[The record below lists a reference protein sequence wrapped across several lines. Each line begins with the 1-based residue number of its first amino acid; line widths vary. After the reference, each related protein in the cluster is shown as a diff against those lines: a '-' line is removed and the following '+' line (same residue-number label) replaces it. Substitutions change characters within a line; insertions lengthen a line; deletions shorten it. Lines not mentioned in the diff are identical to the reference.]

1 MSRWHRTGLVAIL
14 PWLLPISTV
23 AGATNVAATVSTTS
37 VRVRLERLRGPVSIS
52 GMGLRYSGSESGA
65 SVMERPRA
73 AAAAAT
79 ATAMFQFQSI
89 RVQWQPVTDES
100 GSGGDDDGGR
110 GRGEEARW
118 TLEDR
123 DTGAR
128 LASWRAKS
136 LEVSGDGLR
145 LNLKPVP
152 SRLSLIASA
161 KGVDLIANM
170 DVEDYLRGV
179 LPSEMPADWP
189 LEALKAQA
197 VAARTFALYRRES
210 RERVNA
216 PYHLESSV
224 MDQVF
229 SFPLF
234 EEGAEASRANAD
246 RAVRETRGLVLQDER
261 RRPFAAYFHADCG
274 GRTEEAAKMWG
285 GRSRGHTGSG
295 GSSSDGDGDGHGR
308 GGSGSGD
315 DGGVRRSGTAIDGA
329 CPLNPLARWSLS
341 LSFDEIA
348 RRFRSSMR
356 NWTMRGDLN
365 LMRSPMERSPAGL
378 VSMFVPESAR
388 VASLELLD
396 RTPSGRVANVRV
408 RWSDGRETMFSGH
421 ELRMALGTE
430 KLRSTNFQL
439 KRREGFFEFVGRG
452 FGHGVGLC
460 QWGAR
465 HLAMNG
471 KGFRDI
477 LKHYY
482 PNAVLARDVPNTREV
497 NVTREPL

>member
-1 MSRWHRTGLVAIL
+1 MAV
-14 PWLLPISTV
+14 LLFTV
-23 AGATNVAATVSTTS
+23 VGATNVVAAVDATN
-37 VRVRLERLRGPVSIS
+37 VRVKLERLRGPVSIS
-52 GMGLRYSGSESGA
+52 GMGLRYWGSGTPGA
-65 SVMERPRA
+65 LVMKRSRVAPA
-73 AAAAAT
+73 A
-79 ATAMFQFQSI
+79 FQFQSI
-89 RVQWQPVTDES
+89 RVQWRPITDDNGGGGGGES
-100 GSGGDDDGGR
+100 G
-110 GRGEEARW
+110 EAHW

-136 LEVSGDGLR
+136 LELSGDGLR

-152 SRLSLIASA
+152 SRLSLIASS

-170 DVEDYLRGV
+170 EVEDYLRGV
-179 LPSEMPADWP
+179 LPSEMPVDWP

-210 RERVNA
+210 REKANA

-224 MDQVF
+224 MDQMF

-246 RAVRETRGLVLQDER
+246 RAVRETRGWVLQDEQH
-261 RRPFAAYFHADCG
+261 RPFAAYFHADCG

-285 GRSRGHTGSG
+285 RRENENRSG
-295 GSSSDGDGDGHGR
+295 GR
-308 GGSGSGD
+308 
-315 DGGVRRSGTAIDGA
+315 VRRLGTATDEA

-348 RRFRSSMR
+348 RRFRNS
-356 NWTMRGDLN
+356 
-365 LMRSPMERSPAGL
+365 MRSPMGRNPAGL
-378 VSMFVPESAR
+378 MFVSDSAR

-396 RTPSGRVANVRV
+396 RTPSGRVANVLV
-408 RWSDGRETMFSGH
+408 RWSDGRETTFSGH

-439 KRREGFFEFVGRG
+439 KQRDGFFEFVGRG

-460 QWGAR
+460 QWGAK
-465 HLAMNG
+465 HLAANG

-482 PNAVLARDVPNTREV
+482 PNAILARGKD
-497 NVTREPL
+497 VTREPL